1 MRLCP
6 AAGGFADK
14 SFVQIGVSRTVSV
27 FIRVAPESEV
37 KSVKGMPGRED
48 QVGNSKC
55 LSVWGISVGQR
66 PVCARSLNRIGQ
78 STSQFVRYQ
87 VEIQEKRSVS

>member
-1 MRLCP
+1 MRLCL

-14 SFVQIGVSRTVSV
+14 SFARIRVSRGVSV
-27 FIRVAPESEV
+27 FMRVAPESEV

-48 QVGNSKC
+48 QVGEFEC

-66 PVCARSLNRIGQ
+66 VCTRSLNRIGQ
-78 STSQFVRYQ
+78 STSQFVGYQ
-87 VEIQEKRSVS
+87 IEIQEKGSVS